1 MFKALTGDK
10 VLWGILAL
18 LAIFSFLP
26 VFSASTNLAY
36 VVGTGTPWGYLL
48 KHFVILTIGFILM
61 FSVHKI
67 PYHYFRGISTLMMPI
82 VILLL
87 VYTASQ
93 GTVIGGA
100 NASRWIRIPLIG
112 LSFQT
117 STLASV
123 ILMIY
128 VASYLSKFDVNKQS
142 FKSSLFRL
150 WLPVILIFMLIFP
163 SNLSTAMLLFLMV
176 LILCFLAGYPSS
188 YLLTICGIVLS
199 ATLMFFL
206 SVKAFPG
213 VFPNRVDTW
222 MSRIENFADG
232 GSPDANYQIE
242 RAKTAIVTG
251 KIFGL
256 GAGKSR
262 MKNFLPQ
269 SSSDFI
275 YAIIVEEFG
284 LVGGIGLIVLYLLL
298 LFRIVV
304 IVHKS
309 SNLFGKLMVMGLGI
323 PIILQA
329 FVNIGVALQVL
340 PVTGQTLPMISSG
353 GTSAW
358 MTCIAMGIILSVST
372 RKDELEAENEEG
384 ESIETNEQNPLQIL
398 SETR

>member
-1 MFKALTGDK
+1 MLQAIKGDK

-26 VFSASTNLAY
+26 VFSASSNLAY
-36 VVGTGTPWGYLL
+36 VVGRGTPWGYLI
-48 KHFVILTIGFILM
+48 KHFVILSIGFVLM

-67 PYHYFRGISTLMMPI
+67 PYNYFKGISILMLP
-82 VILLL
+82 VVVLLL

-93 GTVIGGA
+93 GTVIDGA
-100 NASRWIRIPLIG
+100 NASRWISIPFIG

-123 ILMIY
+123 VCMVY
-128 VASYLSKFDVNKQS
+128 TATFFSKYKDQLGS
-142 FKSSLFRL
+142 FKNSLIRL
-150 WLPVILIFMLIFP
+150 WLPIFIVVLLIFP
-163 SNLSTAMLLFLMV
+163 SNLSTAALLFLMV
-176 LILCFLAGYPSS
+176 LIVSFVAGYPIK
-188 YLLTICGIVLS
+188 YLLAICGTGLAAVL
-199 ATLMFFL
+199 LFFL
-206 SVKAFPG
+206 LVKAFPG

-222 MSRIENFADG
+222 MSRVENFRSGESADG
-232 GSPDANYQIE
+232 NYQIE

-251 KIFGL
+251 KIFGV

-284 LVGGIGLIVLYLLL
+284 LIGGIGLIILYLLL

-304 IVHKS
+304 ISFKATDV
-309 SNLFGKLMVMGLGI
+309 FGKLVVIGLGI
-323 PIILQA
+323 PIIFQA
-329 FVNIGVALQVL
+329 FINMGVALQIL

-358 MTCIAMGIILSVST
+358 MTCIAMGIILSVSI
-372 RKDELEAENEEG
+372 KKELIQEELVDEN
-384 ESIETNEQNPLQIL
+384 SNKSNPISIL
-398 SETR
+398 SEA